1 MREGS
6 KESQVLI
13 GNIHVH
19 KDNTYGVSMMS
30 DRTIDNKS
38 DEASARSRG
47 ISIYAADSKGMTK
60 VNASGKKSEIEDSDL
75 KQDALND
82 YINTQRK

>member
-60 VNASGKKSEIEDSDL
+60 VNASESVATSSWSMSTG
-75 KQDALND
+75 
-82 YINTQRK
+82 RPM